1 MEGTYLHG
9 LFGNDAYR
17 RAWLERVAAGSASS
31 LQYEAA
37 VEAALDEV
45 ADALDAALDLDALF
59 EAARRPAWAG

>member
-1 MEGTYLHG
+1 M
-9 LFGNDAYR
+9 R
-17 RAWLERVAAGSASS
+17 RRQE
-31 LQYEAA
+31 EADA